1 LSPAAQPA
9 ALSLGETLA
18 VVTGTML
25 ELPRRVRSDPSRAKR
40 SAPPPGARRLYNDL
54 GAPQADRDA
63 LERAIA
69 LLEREPLASAGVF
82 PGDLL
87 RRLIDL
93 PSGAWARHGDLY
105 PRFREIVRMAALAR
119 RELPEELRGAFW
131 SALPDRVDE
140 R

>member
-1 LSPAAQPA
+1 
-9 ALSLGETLA
+9 
-18 VVTGTML
+18 ML
-25 ELPRRVRSDPSRAKR
+25 ELPRRVRSNLPSQKR
-40 SAPPPGARRLYNDL
+40 SARPSGVRRLYNDL
-54 GAPQADRDA
+54 GTLPVERGA
-63 LERAIA
+63 LARAIA

-93 PSGAWARHGDLY
+93 PSGAWGEHSDLY
-105 PRFREIVRMAALAR
+105 PRYREIVREAALAR
-119 RELPEELRGAFW
+119 RSLPEDQRGAFW